1 MSARRHVVIASRI
14 FTPEGGAAAYRLAA
28 LRDALEADGADVTVL
43 TSRPPGGGVPSTRRV
58 RRWPVLRDRSGAVRG
73 YVQYLSF
80 DVPLLFRLW
89 GPRRVDAI
97 VVEPPPTTGVMV
109 RIAARLRRVPYVYFA
124 ADVSSSAAKG
134 IGVNPVVVRVLRRVE
149 SWVLRGAAR
158 VLAVSDGVAREVEEL
173 GVRPERIRVVGTGV
187 DTTRFRFDPDAAAAV
202 EPVLVYAGTMSE
214 IQGAGVFVDAFLRI
228 ADEFPEARLRMLGSG
243 TERDALMA
251 RAAASSAGSRIEF
264 PGTVPG
270 AAVAAEL
277 GRAAAGLASVRPGRG
292 YDFAFATKTFV
303 CGACGAP
310 VIYAGVGPAGDR
322 VAEARLG
329 DRVGWD
335 VDQVS
340 DAMRRVLRAE
350 PDPVER
356 ARIAGWVDAHHSSR
370 AVSAAAVRAVRE
382 VSR

>member
-1 MSARRHVVIASRI
+1 MNPGRHVVIASRI

-28 LRDALEADGADVTVL
+28 LRDALEADGAQVTVL
-43 TSRPPGGGVPSTRRV
+43 TSRPPGGGVPSTRSV

-97 VVEPPPTTGVMV
+97 VVEPPPTTGAMV

-124 ADVSSSAAKG
+124 ADVSSSAARG
-134 IGVNPVVVRVLRRVE
+134 IGVNPVVVRVLRAVE

-158 VLAVSDGVAREVEEL
+158 VLAVSDGVAREVGEL
-173 GVRPERIRVVGTGV
+173 GVRPERIRIVGTGV
-187 DTTRFRFDPDAAAAV
+187 DTSLFRFDASTAARV

-228 ADEFPEARLRMLGSG
+228 AEEFPRARLRMLGAG
-243 TERDALMA
+243 TERDALVA
-251 RAAASSAGSRIEF
+251 RARSTAGGDRIEF

-270 AAVAAEL
+270 ATVAAEL

-303 CGACGAP
+303 AGACGAP

-322 VAEARLG
+322 VAQASLG
-329 DRVGWD
+329 DRVDWE
-335 VDQVS
+335 VDAVA
-340 DAMRRVLRAE
+340 DAMRRVLRSE
-350 PDPVER
+350 PDVAER
-356 ARIAGWVDAHHSSR
+356 RRIAEWVDSHHSSR
-370 AVSAAAVRAVRE
+370 AVSAEGARAVRE
-382 VSR
+382 VLR